1 MRDKVTVSILLGVY
15 NPGNGTRLWQAV
27 ESIRQQ
33 RFTDWELLLYDDG
46 STAVG
51 AELIREVGRQDP
63 RIRCLRGRENRGLAY
78 ALNVCIRHASGRYLA
93 RMDDDDIALPD
104 RLEKQ
109 VAFLESHP
117 AYHLVGSNAA
127 LVDRQGVW
135 GVRTVPEIP
144 GESDFLFNSP
154 YIHPTVTFRREALV
168 RAGGYRTDAAVGQ
181 CEDYELFMRLH
192 RLGYRGYNL
201 QEPLLWYWEDETSYQ
216 KRTYRRRVREMQVRY
231 RGFRDL
237 GILRAGT
244 LPYVVKPLL
253 VGLVP
258 APVYRYLK
266 RRGG

>member
-1 MRDKVTVSILLGVY
+1 MKDRVTVSILLGVY

-33 RFTDWELLLYDDG
+33 RFSDWELLLYDDG

-63 RIRCLRGRENRGLAY
+63 RICCLRGDQNRGLAH
-78 ALNVCIRHASGRYLA
+78 ALNVCIRHAAGRFLA

-104 RLEKQ
+104 RLQKQ
-109 VAFLESHP
+109 VAFLQTHP
-117 AYHLVGSNAA
+117 QYHWVGSCAA
-127 LVDRQGVW
+127 LVDRRGVW
-135 GVRTVPEIP
+135 GMRMVPPIP
-144 GESDFLFNSP
+144 QPDDFLFNSP
-154 YIHPTVTFRREALV
+154 YIHPSVMFRREVLL
-168 RAGGYRTDAAVGQ
+168 RAGGYRVSEAVGQ

-192 RLGYRGYNL
+192 RDGYRGYNL

-216 KRTYRRRVREMQVRY
+216 KRTYRRRVQEMRVRY
-231 RGFRDL
+231 RGFQEL
-237 GILRAGT
+237 GILRVHT

-266 RRGG
+266 RRGQ